1 MYNNNMELNTKYKKI
16 KEIDLKDDRV
26 QHILKQYEIS
36 DRKINK
42 YFYGKKLEVELI
54 EDFLE
59 ENKIKFIDFI
69 SLLLF
74 RDGAISDEMAIA
86 SLHHLKRMSS
96 EFLEDRNF
104 TFNCKNKEKYTN
116 LDAYKESEKSYKSLK
131 LRLVM
136 AIEIDVHWAQKGFFT
151 FQQYIKSLMNDFGLY
166 PDGWYEEMVKDSETN
181 YDRSKT
187 IKKELNE
194 DETDIYYASFTVSSF
209 EKQKIM
215 IPFNDFLH
223 KKGLN
228 ISKLI
233 RYWMWKLN
241 LIDFETAKL
250 DHTDKDKIL
259 RLKDNKPYSKNLG
272 YNSMKEME
280 SQIDKKA
287 RETVVVLIP
296 DDRELKEKLKGKMG
310 TFVKYVLNQYN
321 VYPKFGEEPYN
332 RSFKLFQN
340 QKKLGDLEELLKKP
354 QES

>member
-1 MYNNNMELNTKYKKI
+1 MYNGVMNLNTKYKKI
-16 KEIDLKDDRV
+16 KEIDIKSDNRV

-42 YFYGKKLEVELI
+42 YFYGKKMEVELI

-69 SLLLF
+69 NLLLF

-96 EFLEDRNF
+96 VLLEDREF
-104 TFNCKNKEKYTN
+104 TFKCKDKYTN

-136 AIEIDVHWAQKGFFT
+136 AIEIDVYWAQKGFFT
-151 FQQYIKSLMNDFGLY
+151 FQQYIKALMNDFGLY
-166 PDGWYEEMVKDSETN
+166 PEGWYEEMVKDSETN

-187 IKKELNE
+187 IKKELKE

-209 EKQKIM
+209 EKQKI
-215 IPFNDFLH
+215 ITPFNDFLH

-233 RYWMWKLN
+233 RCWMWKLN

-250 DHTDKDKIL
+250 DHGDKDKIL
-259 RLKDNKPYSKNLG
+259 RLNDNKPYSKNLG

-287 RETVVVLIP
+287 RETVVVMIP
-296 DDRELKEKLKGKMG
+296 DDQELKEKLKGKMG
-310 TFVKYVLNQYN
+310 TFVKYVLNEHN

-340 QKKLGDLEELLKKP
+340 QKKLLDLEELLKEL
-354 QES
+354 QED